1 MKITNAV
8 KFGVLYLS
16 AVFAQVCN
24 QTLNNLDNL
33 DNLETNCITFLVG
46 TGTGC
51 QWMCD
56 YCANTLGSNSYY
68 FLPAVCTYETSGCV
82 GNPQSGVSYSCCTTY

>member
-16 AVFAQVCN
+16 AVVAQVCN
-24 QTLNNLDNL
+24 QTLNNLDNF
-33 DNLETNCITFLVG
+33 ETNCITFLVG
-46 TGTGC
+46 PGTGC

-68 FLPAVCTYETSGCV
+68 FLPPVCTYQTGGCV